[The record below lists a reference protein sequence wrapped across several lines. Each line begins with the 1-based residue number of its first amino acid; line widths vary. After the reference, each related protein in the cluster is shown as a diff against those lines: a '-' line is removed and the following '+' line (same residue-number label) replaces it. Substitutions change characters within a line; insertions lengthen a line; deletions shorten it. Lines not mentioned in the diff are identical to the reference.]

1 MTFGWKKGLL
11 ISVLLVMICCSG
23 CQNDPAYTQDSLME
37 MIQKELNVTGELQ
50 YGATCGKARLGNDDA
65 VIWYYTTGNEQKN
78 IYIPVEV
85 KVVGEARYKFV
96 SFLETTEPAQ
106 DIVTADWQNGCC
118 IFVNNPECVT
128 VEVIGEDSTVRT
140 EKNTDIYPMLYYY
153 DDFELRE
160 IRFLDAEGNAIM

>member
-11 ISVLLVMICCSG
+11 ISVLLMMICCSG

-50 YGATCGKARLGNDDA
+50 YGATCGKARLGNDNA

-78 IYIPVEV
+78 VYIPVEV
-85 KVVGEARYKFV
+85 QVVGEARYKIV

-128 VEVIGEDSTVRT
+128 VEVT
-140 EKNTDIYPMLYYY
+140 KNEHVWNEYNDHAIYPMIYYY
-153 DDFELRE
+153 DGLVSCRY
-160 IRFLDAEGNAIM
+160 LNSEGNDVK

>member
-1 MTFGWKKGLL
+1 ML

-23 CQNDPAYTQDSLME
+23 CQNDPVYNQDCLME
-37 MIQKELNVTGELQ
+37 MIQKELNVAGNVH

-65 VIWYYTTGNEQKN
+65 VIWYYTSGNEQKT

-96 SFLETTEPAQ
+96 SFLETKEPAQ
-106 DIVTADWQNGCC
+106 DIATADWQEGCC